1 MTEPPVAS
9 RSFARHCALVL
20 LLIGTAV
27 ACKSSRENVGPTTSP
42 STTTTTSTTTS
53 TTSTTSTTTTT
64 TTPPTTTTIEVV
76 VEGGVVKV
84 ANASGVDGAA
94 GKLTLELAALGFQT
108 REPTNAAG
116 PDESLDVSKIYVKP
130 GSEAVARSVAALMG
144 GPEILAMPT
153 PAWIKGATEALGDAT
168 VLVVLGHDLAG
179 TDLAAMPG

>member
-1 MTEPPVAS
+1 MTEPPDAP
-9 RSFARHCALVL
+9 RSFARHCALVM
-20 LLIGTAV
+20 LLIGSAV

-53 TTSTTSTTTTT
+53 TTSTTTTTT

-76 VEGGVVKV
+76 VEGGVLKV
-84 ANASGVDGAA
+84 ANASGMDGAA

-108 REPTNAAG
+108 REPTNTAG
-116 PDESLDVSKIYVKP
+116 PDESLDVSKVYVMP

-144 GPEILAMPT
+144 GLEVLAMPS
-153 PAWIKGATEALGDAT
+153 PAWIKGATAGLGDAT

-179 TDLAAMPG
+179 IDLAAMPG

>member
-20 LLIGTAV
+20 LLIGSAV

-53 TTSTTSTTTTT
+53 TTSTTTTTT
-64 TTPPTTTTIEVV
+64 TTPPTTTTTIAVV
-76 VEGGVVKV
+76 VEGGVLKV

-116 PDESLDVSKIYVKP
+116 ADESLDVSKVYVKP

-144 GPEILAMPT
+144 GLEVLAMPT

>member
-1 MTEPPVAS
+1 MTEPLDAP

-20 LLIGTAV
+20 LLIGSAV

-53 TTSTTSTTTTT
+53 TTSTTTTTT

-76 VEGGVVKV
+76 VEGGVLKV

-116 PDESLDVSKIYVKP
+116 PDESLDVSKVYVKP

-144 GPEILAMPT
+144 GLEVLAMPS
-153 PAWIKGATEALGDAT
+153 PAWIKGATEGLGDAT

>member
-9 RSFARHCALVL
+9 RSFARHCSLLL
-20 LLIGTAV
+20 LLIGSTV
-27 ACKSSRENVGPTTSP
+27 ACKSSREDVGPTTSP

-53 TTSTTSTTTTT
+53 TTSTTTTTT

-76 VEGGVVKV
+76 VEGGVLKV

-116 PDESLDVSKIYVKP
+116 PDESLDVSKVYVKP

-144 GPEILAMPT
+144 GLEVLAMPS
-153 PAWIKGATEALGDAT
+153 PAWIKGATDGLGDAT